1 MAANRKPIGSF
12 WTPNLGLM
20 RQIKVGLES
29 YRLQQ
34 WTLDSGNWDV
44 QGSHSALSSLCR
56 LKDVIIFFAL

>member
-1 MAANRKPIGSF
+1 
-12 WTPNLGLM
+12 M